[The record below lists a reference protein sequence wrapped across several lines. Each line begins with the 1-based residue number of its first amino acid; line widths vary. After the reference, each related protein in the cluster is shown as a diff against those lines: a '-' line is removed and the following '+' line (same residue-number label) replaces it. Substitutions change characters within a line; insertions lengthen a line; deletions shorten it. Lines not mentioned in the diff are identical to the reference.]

1 MFSAKIRELTLRRA
15 SKEDCRAIRYLM
27 EEHWA
32 VHTRMPLED
41 IRARIDTDL
50 AFLAEDYV
58 TLRGF
63 IMVES
68 QPPQNGL
75 MITVAVHDNS
85 KISTFLALALPPI
98 EAELHAQGIKYLSQI
113 GETEWLN
120 RELLKCGFRLQEE
133 IVTYRRKAQALP
145 PVTPHPRLTIRQVHI
160 ADLPALVNLDE
171 LVFGST
177 WHKPKSAFREAIQRA
192 PIFIVGHIDNTL
204 IAYIWCDQRGDHGH
218 HLTRI
223 GTHPD
228 YQGQGIGAQLLRY
241 ALDNAQK
248 MAIKTVSLNTQE
260 SNLRSRELYRR
271 FGFEEIHQNVGV
283 YRKQLL
289 R

>member
-133 IVTYRRKAQALP
+133 IVTS
-145 PVTPHPRLTIRQVHI
+145 
-160 ADLPALVNLDE
+160 LVNLDE